1 MAKKTLAGVIADKP
15 SGTTYADNISWWAE
29 VQSFAMDSKETDLPN
44 KNSIVRDCA
53 TAISM
58 TDNSSSTEMTNLIGT
73 YTARIYGDLSGV
85 NAYLGS

>member
-15 SGTTYADNISWWAE
+15 NGTTYADNVNWWAE

-58 TDNSSSTEMTNLIGT
+58 VNNSDTNTSAISDF
-73 YTARIYGDLSGV
+73 TARIAGDLNGV
-85 NAYLGS
+85 NTYLGS

>member
-1 MAKKTLAGVIADKP
+1 MAKKTLAGVISDKP
-15 SGTTYADNISWWAE
+15 NVTTYANNVQWWAE

-58 TDNSSSTEMTNLIGT
+58 TDASS
-73 YTARIYGDLSGV
+73 
-85 NAYLGS
+85 